1 MLVSRSRP
9 DWCMTNT
16 EHQYLLVTEVA
27 ELARASVDTVRGWL
41 RSRRL
46 PSVKPGRHRLVR
58 RVDFEAFMATDR
70 LAERKQRPSP
80 SDPERGP
87 DGSTRE

>member
-1 MLVSRSRP
+1 MTGVSNS
-9 DWCMTNT
+9 
-16 EHQYLLVTEVA
+16 EQQYLLVTEVA

-58 RVDFEAFMATDR
+58 RVDFEAFMTTDR
-70 LAERKQRPSP
+70 LAERKQGPPP
-80 SDPERGP
+80 SDPEGGP
-87 DGSTRE
+87 DGSVAE

>member
-1 MLVSRSRP
+1 
-9 DWCMTNT
+9 MTNT
-16 EHQYLLVTEVA
+16 DYQYLLVTEVA

-58 RVDFEAFMATDR
+58 RADFEAFMATDR
-70 LAERKQRPSP
+70 LEERKQCLLP

-87 DGSTRE
+87 DGSPCE